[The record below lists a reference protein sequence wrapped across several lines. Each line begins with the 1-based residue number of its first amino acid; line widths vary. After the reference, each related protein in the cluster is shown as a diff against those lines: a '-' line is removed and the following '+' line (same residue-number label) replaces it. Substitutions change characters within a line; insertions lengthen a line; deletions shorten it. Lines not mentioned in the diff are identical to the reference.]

1 MRRLLLPL
9 VGLCAFISVGGCSQV
24 IADKVLVPPRNLTR
38 EAGLMK
44 ARHKIEA
51 RWDNKLRPFIYK
63 SFDGTQLAGMLFE
76 PRAPKAEAEGKPTT
90 RPAPIAAEAPVK
102 PKGLIVVIHGLTDR
116 KEAMLSV
123 AESYAEAGYVAVC
136 PDLRAHGES
145 GGKYTSLGYY
155 EKRDMMALLNHLQQ
169 QGYDVSRVG
178 AFGGSLG
185 AAISIQWAAIDPRVK
200 SIIAVAP
207 FAELRSELTH
217 AYAKFN
223 IGSLIAAVI
232 EDAAQKEGRFKIGD
246 VSPLQ
251 SLAAMDTPLYLAHG
265 FKDTLI
271 PDSESRRLFEAAR
284 GPVVYQR
291 AIAGHIDIRDAL
303 GKPFMKRSI
312 EWMNAYVPADTAAH
326 KYPMW
331 VTHYGSRNFPMTAP
345 VAVSDGVEA
354 ATPTP

>member
-9 VGLCAFISVGGCSQV
+9 VGLCALVSVGGCSQI

-44 ARHKIEA
+44 ARHRIEA

-63 SFDGTQLAGMLFE
+63 SFDGAQMAGMLFE
-76 PRAPKAEAEGKPTT
+76 PRVPKAESAGKPTT
-90 RPAPIAAEAPVK
+90 RPAAGDDAPVK
-102 PKGLIVVIHGLTDR
+102 PKGVIVVIHGLTDR
-116 KEAMLSV
+116 KESMLSV

-185 AAISIQWAAIDPRVK
+185 AAISIQWAAMDPRVK

-207 FAELRSELTH
+207 FADLRSELTH

-223 IGSLIAAVI
+223 IGGLIAAVI
-232 EDAAQKEGRFKIGD
+232 EDAAQREGRFKIGD

-271 PDSESRRLFEAAR
+271 PDSHSQMLFDRAR
-284 GPVVYQR
+284 GPVVFQR

-303 GKPFMKRSI
+303 GRPFMKRSI
-312 EWMNAYVPADTAAH
+312 EWMNAYVPADAPAL
-326 KYPMW
+326 KYPLW
-331 VTHYGSRNFPMTAP
+331 VANYGSRNFPMTAP
-345 VAVSDGVEA
+345 VAVSDQADGA
-354 ATPTP
+354 APTP